1 MWLAKAGAILVSG
14 VQPPLLFEGAPP
26 LFAVGLVGL
35 YALLKGQPSA
45 LRTAG
50 VSLAAIA
57 IAAWLFSVLWQVGH
71 GGLDSGTKDEFVMP
85 TSLTL
90 LVTALATIA
99 GLVLLGLGLLK
110 AKPVAYSPRGLPL
123 ALGLSYVPALIAG
136 GALSSLNERY
146 LEIPLALLAI
156 GWMTFGYRLWTATRG
171 QLGSQPSRATQTG
184 HDPIGQ

>member
-14 VQPPLLFEGAPP
+14 AQPPLLFEGAPP

-35 YALLKGQPSA
+35 HAVLKGQPSA

-50 VSLAAIA
+50 VWLAAMA
-57 IAAWLFSVLWQVGH
+57 IAAWLFTVVWQLTH
-71 GGLDSGTKDEFVMP
+71 TGLNPTTDEFVIP

-90 LVTALATIA
+90 LATSFATIA
-99 GLVLLGLGLLK
+99 GLVLLGLASLK

-123 ALGLSYVPALIAG
+123 ALGISYVPALIAG

-146 LEIPLALLAI
+146 LEIPLVLLAI
-156 GWMTFGYRLWTATRG
+156 GWMTFGYRLWAATRG
-171 QLGSQPSRATQTG
+171 GERYQ
-184 HDPIGQ
+184 IGG